1 MDIVKLIERKVVVG
15 GGGGGGVG
23 GGGGGYVFLNLL
35 IDSPL
40 WRIYLKMKPTSL
52 FHWKIRNS
60 AFQF

>member
-1 MDIVKLIERKVVVG
+1 MDIVELIERKVVVVVVVG
-15 GGGGGGVG
+15 GG

-35 IDSPL
+35 IDSRRG
-40 WRIYLKMKPTSL
+40 RIYLKMKPTSL